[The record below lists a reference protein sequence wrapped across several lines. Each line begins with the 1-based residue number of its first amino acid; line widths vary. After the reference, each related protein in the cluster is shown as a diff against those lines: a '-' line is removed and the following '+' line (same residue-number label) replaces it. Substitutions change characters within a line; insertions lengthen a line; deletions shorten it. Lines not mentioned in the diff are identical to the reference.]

1 MNMQERKGQY
11 WVWDHGGRYIG
22 SLFRV
27 DVPVPDDSDIFAK
40 WQREW
45 GKIFEGSEEKEMLNA
60 Q

>member
-1 MNMQERKGQY
+1 M
-11 WVWDHGGRYIG
+11 GGRYIS

-45 GKIFEGSEEKEMLNA
+45 RKFLMEVGKDEMLKVVLRIADCDICDNCDK
-60 Q
+60 